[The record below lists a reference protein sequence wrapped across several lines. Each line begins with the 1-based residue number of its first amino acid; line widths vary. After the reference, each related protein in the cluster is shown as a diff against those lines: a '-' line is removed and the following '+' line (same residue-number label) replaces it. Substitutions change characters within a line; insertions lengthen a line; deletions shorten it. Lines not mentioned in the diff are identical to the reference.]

1 MGFTLSSNIT
11 EELLNII
18 QVDSRDQIIE
28 NYTLIGK
35 KLNELFPTELE
46 PKNLYTAANH
56 LLGRGKMLRPLLIL
70 LVNQNLGSKNINK
83 IIKLSM
89 AVELLH
95 TASVI
100 HDDIIDEADY
110 RRGLPSIH
118 KKFGNE
124 TAIVTGDL
132 LISMAIKITSDLDPL
147 TIRWVSEAAI
157 NMSEGESFEIEY
169 KNQDLNTEMYYNII
183 KKKTASLIESS
194 VASSALLSG
203 VSNKLIDSF
212 RTYGLNVG
220 LGFQIRDDILDIIGK
235 EQTLGKPVGNDI
247 KSGRH
252 NIVHIL
258 TKQTYPESRNLP
270 GQKINNYVTPEIIE
284 SAQKLASHHSNL
296 AKASV
301 STFNEE
307 SKSIFESIASFIVN
321 RNF

>member
-1 MGFTLSSNIT
+1 MVFTLSSNIT

-18 QVDSRDQIIE
+18 QVDDRDQIIE

-35 KLNELFPTELE
+35 KLNELFPTGSE

-132 LISMAIKITSDLDPL
+132 LISMAIKITS
-147 TIRWVSEAAI
+147 
-157 NMSEGESFEIEY
+157 
-169 KNQDLNTEMYYNII
+169 
-183 KKKTASLIESS
+183 
-194 VASSALLSG
+194 
-203 VSNKLIDSF
+203 
-212 RTYGLNVG
+212 
-220 LGFQIRDDILDIIGK
+220 
-235 EQTLGKPVGNDI
+235 
-247 KSGRH
+247 
-252 NIVHIL
+252 
-258 TKQTYPESRNLP
+258 
-270 GQKINNYVTPEIIE
+270 
-284 SAQKLASHHSNL
+284 
-296 AKASV
+296 
-301 STFNEE
+301 
-307 SKSIFESIASFIVN
+307 
-321 RNF
+321 